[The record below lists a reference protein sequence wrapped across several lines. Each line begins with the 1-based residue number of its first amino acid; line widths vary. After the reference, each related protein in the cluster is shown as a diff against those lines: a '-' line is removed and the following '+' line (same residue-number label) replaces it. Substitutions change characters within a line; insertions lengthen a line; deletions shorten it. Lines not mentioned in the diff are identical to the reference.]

1 MNTRKQTFLNLD
13 HTDQQNS
20 DAVLF
25 MITAMRQETKY
36 NNCWKMMLC
45 KAGVLWSDAEIFLRL
60 CCING
65 R

>member
-1 MNTRKQTFLNLD
+1 MNKRKQTLLNLD

-36 NNCWKMMLC
+36 NNSWKLMLC
-45 KAGVLWSDAEIFLRL
+45 KAHVLFNDADIFLRL
-60 CCING
+60 
-65 R
+65 